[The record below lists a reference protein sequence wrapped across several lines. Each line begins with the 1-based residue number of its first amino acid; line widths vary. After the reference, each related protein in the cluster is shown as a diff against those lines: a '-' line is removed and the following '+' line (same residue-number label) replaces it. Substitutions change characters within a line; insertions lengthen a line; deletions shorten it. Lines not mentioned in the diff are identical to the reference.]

1 METHRIFLFMLLCFI
16 VCAVPIQSGTSNTSE
31 NEIIKISI
39 FSRKNRTGQLYA
51 KVRLEE
57 GSDKKSAWQVDID
70 HESMHNSD
78 FTKHKSPEP
87 GYQLIPGFG
96 YYKFHNRGKTWLD
109 ARDTCEKEGAHLAII
124 NSKEESLILMDLF
137 SKAPRFHE
145 DWNFIGM
152 TDENEEGNWMTIFNE
167 PLNNTGFTEW
177 NLEEPNNGVSQN
189 CGGFHGKEGKLHDLG
204 CENIHGFFCE
214 LEL

>member
-16 VCAVPIQSGTSNTSE
+16 VCAVPIQSGISNTSE

-51 KVRLEE
+51 
-57 GSDKKSAWQVDID
+57 
-70 HESMHNSD
+70 
-78 FTKHKSPEP
+78 
-87 GYQLIPGFG
+87 
-96 YYKFHNRGKTWLD
+96 KFHNRGKTWLD

-177 NLEEPNNGVSQN
+177 NLEEPNNGASQN

-204 CENIHGFFCE
+204 CENIHGFF
-214 LEL
+214 